1 MKVTVCEFDGT
12 PEEFQN
18 SPVLAAL
25 FERLG
30 ERAVRAVSLDMD
42 PDADDAAAEAADAEA
57 AVTSAPDG
65 PDAIPGVPLDG
76 QVEVGV
82 QLDKNAAADLFRAF
96 LAETSSWNSV
106 KVIGIKPRR
115 SPAGAPLDYTRYLRV
130 RRVGSQLGA
139 FVYVTPSS
147 GLVEPRL
154 SFPTDDELHDIA
166 PGARRHDKGHREYR
180 VVIEI
185 VDQSTLE
192 QALKLARLAYDRT

>member
-12 PEEFQN
+12 PEEFRD
-18 SPVLAAL
+18 SPVLVAL

-30 ERAVRAVSLDMD
+30 ERAVRTVSLDMD
-42 PDADDAAAEAADAEA
+42 PDADDAAAEAADAES
-57 AVTSAPDG
+57 AVTPAPEG

-139 FVYVTPSS
+139 FVYVTPST

-154 SFPTDDELHDIA
+154 SFLTDDELHKIA
-166 PGARRHDKGHREYR
+166 PEARRHDKGHREYR

-185 VDQSTLE
+185 VDQNTLE
-192 QALKLARLAYDRT
+192 QALKLARLAYERT

>member
-1 MKVTVCEFDGT
+1 MKVTVFEFEGT
-12 PEEFQN
+12 PEELKD
-18 SPVLAAL
+18 SPVLSAL
-25 FERLG
+25 FERLS
-30 ERAVRAVSLDMD
+30 ERAVQATSFDID

-57 AVTSAPDG
+57 AVAPAPDG
-65 PDAIPGVPLDG
+65 PDTIPGVPLEG
-76 QVEVGV
+76 QAEVAA
-82 QLDKNAAADLFRAF
+82 QLDKNAADDLFREF
-96 LAETSSWNSV
+96 LAETTSWPSV

-130 RRVGSQLGA
+130 RKVGSQLGA

-154 SFPTDDELHDIA
+154 SFGTDEELHTIA

-185 VDQSTLE
+185 VDRSTFE